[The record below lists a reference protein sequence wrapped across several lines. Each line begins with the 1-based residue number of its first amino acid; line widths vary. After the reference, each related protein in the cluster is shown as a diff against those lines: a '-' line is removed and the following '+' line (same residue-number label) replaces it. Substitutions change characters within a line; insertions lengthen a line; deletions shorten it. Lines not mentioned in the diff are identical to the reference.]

1 MKLILLCLWYAAMPC
16 LVVVMVTGISGVCRG
31 GNGGWRCSGSGGG
44 WLVAVG
50 CSGGGGGGYVCGG
63 GGGKINRVSFLS
75 LLQDSSL

>member
-1 MKLILLCLWYAAMPC
+1 
-16 LVVVMVTGISGVCRG
+16 MVTGISGVCRG
-31 GNGGWRCSGSGGG
+31 GNGGWRWSGSGGG